1 MIHYKFFSD
10 FAAKQDTWMLSNPKT
25 NEMWYD
31 KLNGPSNYEYLL
43 ENVNQLKDGTSDTD
57 CLVMSKN
64 SMLDPELFLSIGDCT
79 KKHSAICKVAPQR
92 VNALTRPP
100 KFPCMQSD
108 HLRRRK
114 RSLHEEKDQERPQNK
129 GL

>member
-1 MIHYKFFSD
+1 MIQYKFFSD

-31 KLNGPSNYEYLL
+31 KLNGPSNDEHLL
-43 ENVNQLKDGTSDTD
+43 ENVKDGITAAE

-64 SMLDPELFLSIGDCT
+64 SMLDPTFILSVGDCT
-79 KKHSAICKVAPQR
+79 KKHSAICRVAPQR
-92 VNALTRPP
+92 INALTRPP

-108 HLRRRK
+108 RVRRRK
-114 RSLHEEKDQERPQNK
+114 RSLHKEKNQERLKNK